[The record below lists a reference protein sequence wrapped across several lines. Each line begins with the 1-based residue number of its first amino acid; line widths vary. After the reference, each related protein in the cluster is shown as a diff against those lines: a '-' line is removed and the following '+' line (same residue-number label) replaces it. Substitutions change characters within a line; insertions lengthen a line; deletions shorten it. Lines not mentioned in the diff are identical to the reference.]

1 MINSLL
7 SCSKSSTVKI
17 DKSTVQK
24 LLGIAQSD
32 HEKECTRYA
41 VFKASVVTSTPARK
55 LFGFE
60 NIARKAHH
68 VEACINSVGAIREA
82 IDDLA
87 TYTTED
93 EALLASF
100 GILPDNV
107 TPSESK
113 DSLCALSEAEEVV
126 EIETVI
132 EDTLELEK
140 FKQILCDCKFNWF
153 DIIERC
159 SDKNEATLANKLDKA
174 MHKNA

>member
-1 MINSLL
+1 MYSL
-7 SCSKSSTVKI
+7 I
-17 DKSTVQK
+17 
-24 LLGIAQSD
+24 
-32 HEKECTRYA
+32 RYA
-41 VFKASVVTSTPARK
+41 VLKASVVTSTQARK

-68 VEACINSVGAIREA
+68 VEACINSVRAIRKA

-87 TYTTED
+87 TTED
-93 EALLASF
+93 EAILASF

-107 TPSESK
+107 TPSESE